1 MGNKIWSIFFA
12 QYARLHR
19 GYETNKKPHRKDV
32 VLLVGG
38 FYFKT

>member
-1 MGNKIWSIFFA
+1 MGNEIWSIFFA
-12 QYARLHR
+12 QYARLQR

-38 FYFKT
+38 LF